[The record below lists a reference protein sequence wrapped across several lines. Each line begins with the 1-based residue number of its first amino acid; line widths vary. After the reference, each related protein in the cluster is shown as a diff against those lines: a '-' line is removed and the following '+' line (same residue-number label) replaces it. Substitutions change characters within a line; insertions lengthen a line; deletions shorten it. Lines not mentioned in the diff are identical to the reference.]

1 MFYFLRRAAG
11 ERIKKQIYIHQG
23 RNKRMDK
30 LVAFFK
36 NVWFRRGVA
45 IASWAYTGFMIW
57 VAWLSYAYYLE
68 FENPVPAFVLYLFI
82 NVSAMGLMI
91 LSRKQ
96 VITQVNSYILPPIV
110 FIITFFGFGNWY
122 LVIPPV
128 VVMLVL
134 FFVNTSN
141 ETLKTVLGTMYLLL
155 FVIGI
160 VGLIGATRFFGE
172 ISFVGPY
179 LSQRDLNYEQLS
191 KDEDYRLVRYL
202 EIATD
207 RNTMSYYVEYTG
219 DDFELPMGV
228 AKKVVGCK
236 RIHTAEYT
244 SLTQNFVEWKI
255 RKINGKDTEVLVVD
269 GKSVRENPYLEKPIS
284 STSGS
289 GSSSTKSSN
298 SSSTS
303 STTSSTVISSSSS

>member
-1 MFYFLRRAAG
+1 
-11 ERIKKQIYIHQG
+11 
-23 RNKRMDK
+23 MDK

-45 IASWAYTGFMIW
+45 IASWAYTGFMVWI
-57 VAWLSYAYYLE
+57 AWISYAYFLE

-110 FIITFFGFGNWY
+110 FLITFFGFGNWY
-122 LVIPPV
+122 IVIPPI

-172 ISFVGPY
+172 ITFVGPY
-179 LSQRDLNYEQLS
+179 LSKRDLNYEQLS
-191 KDEDYRLVRYL
+191 SDGEYRLVRYL
-202 EIATD
+202 ENKAD
-207 RNTMSYYVEYTG
+207 RNTMGYYVEYTG
-219 DDFELPMGV
+219 DDKNLPMGV
-228 AKKVVGCK
+228 AKKVLGCK
-236 RIHTAEYT
+236 PIHTAAYT
-244 SLTQNFVEWKI
+244 SLSQNFVEWKI

-289 GSSSTKSSN
+289 GSSSGSS
-298 SSSTS
+298 SKPSSTVTSSTS
-303 STTSSTVISSSSS
+303 SSAASSSSSTG

>member
-1 MFYFLRRAAG
+1 
-11 ERIKKQIYIHQG
+11 
-23 RNKRMDK
+23 MDK

-57 VAWLSYAYYLE
+57 VAWICYAYYLE

-82 NVSAMGLMI
+82 NVCAMGLMI

-110 FIITFFGFGNWY
+110 FLVTFFGFGNWY
-122 LVIPPV
+122 LIVPPI

-160 VGLIGATRFFGE
+160 VGLIGVTRFIGE
-172 ISFVGPY
+172 VSFVGPY

-191 KDEDYRLVRYL
+191 SDGEYRLVRYL
-202 EIATD
+202 EVTTD
-207 RNTMSYYVEYTG
+207 RNTMHYYVEFTG
-219 DDFELPMGV
+219 DDIELPMGK
-228 AKKVVGCK
+228 AKKVLGCK

-244 SLTQNFVEWKI
+244 SVTQNFVEWKI
-255 RKINGKDTEVLVVD
+255 RKINGKDTEVLIVD

-289 GSSSTKSSN
+289 GVSGSSSKKSS
-298 SSSTS
+298 T
-303 STTSSTVISSSSS
+303 STTSSTVSSSLLSSSS

>member
-1 MFYFLRRAAG
+1 
-11 ERIKKQIYIHQG
+11 
-23 RNKRMDK
+23 MDK

-45 IASWAYTGFMIW
+45 IASWAYTGFMTW
-57 VAWLSYAYYLE
+57 VAWLCYAYFLE

-110 FIITFFGFGNWY
+110 FLIAFFGFGNWY
-122 LVIPPV
+122 IVIPPV

-160 VGLIGATRFFGE
+160 VGLIGVTRFIGE
-172 ISFVGPY
+172 VSFVGPY
-179 LSQRDLNYEQLS
+179 LSERDTNYEQLS
-191 KDEDYRLVRYL
+191 SDEEYRLVRYL
-202 EIATD
+202 EITTD
-207 RNTMSYYVEYTG
+207 RSTMGYYVEYTG
-219 DDFELPMGV
+219 DDIKLPMGI
-228 AKKVVGCK
+228 AKKVLGCK

-244 SLTQNFVEWKI
+244 SLSQNFVEWKI

-269 GKSVRENPYLEKPIS
+269 GRSVRENPYLEKPIS

-289 GSSSTKSSN
+289 GSTSASTSSSS
-298 SSSTS
+298 SSKSSTS
-303 STTSSTVISSSSS
+303 SSSTASS

>member
-1 MFYFLRRAAG
+1 
-11 ERIKKQIYIHQG
+11 
-23 RNKRMDK
+23 MDK

-45 IASWAYTGFMIW
+45 IASWAYTGFMTW
-57 VAWLSYAYYLE
+57 VAWLCYAYFLE

-110 FIITFFGFGNWY
+110 FLITFFGFGNWY
-122 LVIPPV
+122 IVIPPV

-160 VGLIGATRFFGE
+160 VGLIGVTRFIGE
-172 ISFVGPY
+172 VSFVGPY
-179 LSQRDLNYEQLS
+179 LSERDTNYEQLS
-191 KDEDYRLVRYL
+191 SDEEYRLVRYL
-202 EIATD
+202 EITPD
-207 RNTMSYYVEYTG
+207 RSTMGYYVEYTG
-219 DDFELPMGV
+219 DDIELPMGK
-228 AKKVVGCK
+228 AKKVLGCK

-244 SLTQNFVEWKI
+244 SLSQNFVEWKI

-269 GKSVRENPYLEKPIS
+269 GRSVRENPYLEKPIS

-289 GSSSTKSSN
+289 GSSSSK

-303 STTSSTVISSSSS
+303 STSSSTSTTGSALSSSSSI